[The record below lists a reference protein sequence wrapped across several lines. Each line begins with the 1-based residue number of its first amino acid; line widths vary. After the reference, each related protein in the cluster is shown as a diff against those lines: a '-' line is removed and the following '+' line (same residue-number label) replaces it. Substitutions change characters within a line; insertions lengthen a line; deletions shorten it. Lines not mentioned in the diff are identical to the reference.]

1 MKFQSSIKRS
11 WQFKRHIGDFGDPG
25 FGQFLQVSNLG
36 VEPLIEYQTLI
47 QLILKVN
54 LMRKIDLDISNWF
67 MKRSDSI
74 KNTFRIWK
82 NIAVEVIFRKF
93 TFELDDDL

>member
-1 MKFQSSIKRS
+1 
-11 WQFKRHIGDFGDPG
+11 
-25 FGQFLQVSNLG
+25 
-36 VEPLIEYQTLI
+36 
-47 QLILKVN
+47 
-54 LMRKIDLDISNWF
+54 MRKIDLDISNWF

-82 NIAVEVIFRKF
+82 NIAEEVIFRKF